1 MIGCDIYC
9 WIIMYYRGYIVWFN
23 VFDIFGVNFL
33 EIFFKIW
40 LYIIGVNSY
49 VVVLIWFRVFVVKFN
64 IMCNFMGNGF
74 NL

>member
-1 MIGCDIYC
+1 
-9 WIIMYYRGYIVWFN
+9 MYYRGYIVWFN

-49 VVVLIWFRVFVVKFN
+49 VIVLIWFRVFVVKFN
-64 IMCNFMGNGF
+64 IMCNFMGNRF

>member
-1 MIGCDIYC
+1 
-9 WIIMYYRGYIVWFN
+9 MYYRGYIVWFN

-33 EIFFKIW
+33 EIFFKFW

-49 VVVLIWFRVFVVKFN
+49 VIVLIWLRVFVVKFN
-64 IMCNFMGNGF
+64 IMCNFMCNGF

>member
-1 MIGCDIYC
+1 
-9 WIIMYYRGYIVWFN
+9 MYYRGYIVWFN

-33 EIFFKIW
+33 EIFFKFW

-49 VVVLIWFRVFVVKFN
+49 VIVLIWLRVFVVKFN

>member
-1 MIGCDIYC
+1 
-9 WIIMYYRGYIVWFN
+9 MYYRGYIVWFN

-49 VVVLIWFRVFVVKFN
+49 VIVLIWFRVFVVKFN

>member
-1 MIGCDIYC
+1 
-9 WIIMYYRGYIVWFN
+9 MYYRGYIVWFN